1 MEGILKK
8 EFNDYVVI
16 GLGRFGMSLAVT
28 LADEGKN
35 VLAIDSDKQYVEAVQ
50 NKVTH
55 AVVADATKKDVLH
68 SLGVQNFDCAIVC
81 IGEDLSAS
89 MLATLNC
96 QELKVPYIIAKSQ
109 SDQQKDILEK
119 IGVDLVV
126 FPEVYMSKKLSSAL
140 LDPLTNEIVKLT
152 DNYKI
157 VEIMCPTNWVGRS
170 ISEINIRK
178 KYGVNVIFIKRDG
191 NIIEPF
197 PEAVLEKTDSLVIS
211 GTPKNIEVVEN
222 KIDDVV
228 NLKDRF
234 TDAISEE

>member
-1 MEGILKK
+1 MEKILSK

-16 GLGRFGMSLAVT
+16 GLGRFGMSLAIT
-28 LADEGKN
+28 LAEDGKN
-35 VLAIDSDKQYVEAVQ
+35 VLAIDSDKQYVESVQ

-55 AVVADATKKDVLH
+55 AVVADATKKDVLY

-96 QELKVPYIIAKSQ
+96 KELKVPYIIAKSQ

-157 VEIMCPTNWVGRS
+157 VEIMCPTNWAGKS
-170 ISEINIRK
+170 ISEVNIRK
-178 KYGVNVIFIKRDG
+178 KYGINVIFIKRDG

-197 PEAVLEKTDSLVIS
+197 PEAVLERADSIVIS

-222 KIDDVV
+222 KIDDAV

>member
-1 MEGILKK
+1 MDNVLKK
-8 EFNDYVVI
+8 EFNDYVII
-16 GLGRFGMSLAVT
+16 GLGRFGKSLART

-35 VLAIDSDKQYVEAVQ
+35 VLAIDTNKSNVEEIQ

-55 AVVADATKKDVLH
+55 AVVADATKKEVLH
-68 SLGVQNFDCAIVC
+68 SLGVQNFDCAIIC

-96 QELKVPYIIAKSQ
+96 KELKVPYIIAKSQ
-109 SDQQKDILEK
+109 SDQQKEILEK
-119 IGVDLVV
+119 IGVDLVL
-126 FPEVYMSKKLSSAL
+126 FPEVYMSKKLSTAL

-157 VEIMCPTNWVGRS
+157 LEIKCPTNWAGKS
-170 ISEINIRK
+170 IMEINIRK
-178 KYGVNVIFIKRDG
+178 KYCVNVIFIKREG

-197 PEAVLEKTDSLVIS
+197 PEAVLETDDLLVIS
-211 GTPKNIEVVEN
+211 GTPKNIDVVEN
-222 KIDDVV
+222 KVEGIVG
-228 NLKDRF
+228 LKERF

>member
-1 MEGILKK
+1 MNNILKK
-8 EFNDYVVI
+8 EFNDYVII
-16 GLGRFGMSLAVT
+16 GLGRFGKSLAVT

-35 VLAIDSDKQYVEAVQ
+35 VLAIDADKQNVEEIQ

-89 MLATLNC
+89 MLATLSC
-96 QELKVPYIIAKSQ
+96 KELKVPYIIAKSQ
-109 SDQQKDILEK
+109 SDQQKEILEK

-126 FPEVYMSKKLSSAL
+126 FPEVFMSKKLSTAL

-152 DNYKI
+152 NNYKI
-157 VEIMCPTNWVGRS
+157 VEIKCPTNWANKS
-170 ISEINIRK
+170 IMEVNIRK

-197 PEAVLEKTDSLVIS
+197 PEAMLEKEDLLVIS
-211 GTPKNIEVVEN
+211 GTPKNIDVVEN
-222 KIDDVV
+222 KVEDIVG
-228 NLKDRF
+228 LKERF
-234 TDAISEE
+234 TDAISEN